1 MLIRQIRE
9 LDEALLFE
17 IKLILTLFSLHIIII
32 HTHGTYI
39 HFFSLFFL
47 LSLDVY
53 VLGSK
58 TSASHKPSHV

>member
-32 HTHGTYI
+32 HTHGIYT
-39 HFFSLFFL
+39 FFSLFFL

-53 VLGSK
+53 VLEFK
-58 TSASHKPSHV
+58 PSASHKPSHV